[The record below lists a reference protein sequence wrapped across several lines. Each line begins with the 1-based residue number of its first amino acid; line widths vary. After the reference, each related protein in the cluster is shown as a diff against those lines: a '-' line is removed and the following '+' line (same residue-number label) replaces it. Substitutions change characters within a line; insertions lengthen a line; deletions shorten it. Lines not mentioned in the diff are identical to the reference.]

1 MNPENACNMNGPQ
14 LILLPIIIDKAQKGQ
29 RNLKRMGTM
38 EKKLPIHPRKC
49 RGERFA
55 LPGVEKR
62 DKKQDERI
70 KICELLLENP
80 LTWAEGSG
88 KITLVVKQNNFT
100 PRGQEGTAMAKNL
113 AMSYLLDFY
122 GEVLTE
128 KQRDMMVQY
137 YNDDLSLAEIADNFG
152 ITRQGVRDAIKR
164 GEAVMQE
171 LEEKVGFAA
180 RYRTVQEGV
189 ARLEE
194 LARDIQFCNSN
205 NYAVSN
211 KIDRDARE
219 MLDIINT
226 ISE

>member
-1 MNPENACNMNGPQ
+1 
-14 LILLPIIIDKAQKGQ
+14 
-29 RNLKRMGTM
+29 
-38 EKKLPIHPRKC
+38 
-49 RGERFA
+49 
-55 LPGVEKR
+55 
-62 DKKQDERI
+62 
-70 KICELLLENP
+70 
-80 LTWAEGSG
+80 
-88 KITLVVKQNNFT
+88 
-100 PRGQEGTAMAKNL
+100 MAKNL

-137 YNDDLSLAEIADNFG
+137 YNDDLSLAEIA
-152 ITRQGVRDAIKR
+152 IKR
-164 GEAVMQE
+164 GEAVMQD

-194 LARDIQFCNSN
+194 LTRDIQFCNSN

>member
-1 MNPENACNMNGPQ
+1 
-14 LILLPIIIDKAQKGQ
+14 
-29 RNLKRMGTM
+29 M
-38 EKKLPIHPRKC
+38 EKKLPIHPQKC
-49 RGERFA
+49 RRERFA

-80 LTWAEGSG
+80 LTGAEGSG

>member
-1 MNPENACNMNGPQ
+1 
-14 LILLPIIIDKAQKGQ
+14 
-29 RNLKRMGTM
+29 
-38 EKKLPIHPRKC
+38 
-49 RGERFA
+49 
-55 LPGVEKR
+55 
-62 DKKQDERI
+62 
-70 KICELLLENP
+70 
-80 LTWAEGSG
+80 
-88 KITLVVKQNNFT
+88 
-100 PRGQEGTAMAKNL
+100 MAKNL
-113 AMSYLLDFY
+113 AMSHLLDFY